1 MTADYGVQMPP
12 NANGAEGA
20 TPEPGAANGEGTEP
34 AVPPGE

>member
-20 TPEPGAANGEGTEP
+20 TPAPAANGEGTEP